1 MKIFP
6 NKLISICVGIFYFS
20 LSSSLLA
27 DWSNWRG
34 PNFNGSASVG
44 HRYPAEFSKTKKVK
58 WSFPLN
64 GASASTPIIIGDHIF
79 LSGIDDKGTPES
91 KKSLVAMCVSRSS
104 GELVWSAIAGS
115 GYRPGKEDGTFSQL
129 DSRSNYSSPSP
140 VASRNEV
147 VFFYGN
153 GDLVCFNHK
162 VKEMEQEYTAGLWG
176 LLFSMDFLCQSYSV
190 E

>member
-1 MKIFP
+1 
-6 NKLISICVGIFYFS
+6 
-20 LSSSLLA
+20 
-27 DWSNWRG
+27 
-34 PNFNGSASVG
+34 
-44 HRYPAEFSKTKKVK
+44 
-58 WSFPLN
+58 
-64 GASASTPIIIGDHIF
+64 
-79 LSGIDDKGTPES
+79 
-91 KKSLVAMCVSRSS
+91 MCVSRSS

-162 VKEMEQEYTAGLWG
+162 GKKEMEQEYTAGLWDFCFQWTFSASPTLWND
-176 LLFSMDFLCQSYSV
+176 LLYLPVLQRDEQVHGRGTIDADSFLLCLNISDGKNCLATSS
-190 E
+190 